1 MKKGDTV
8 YISSANGVEEGVV
21 TVAKSWPNVRVDGEV
36 RLRVDPDTLHAT
48 RWEAETASLGALA
61 SAAKLT
67 ARSRADDTKRAQSS
81 VDEARFA
88 LTRAEA
94 NLAAKQVFEAEAV
107 EKHQSTLNALAARE
121 FGEGVTLRA
130 LGDGPPPEGA
140 ELAVLSR
147 RRLCMCIVPAPNPY
161 CDTYIVVR
169 P

>member
-61 SAAKLT
+61 SAAESS
-67 ARSRADDTKRAQSS
+67 ARSRADDTKRAQGS

-94 NLAAKQVFEAEAV
+94 NLAAKRVFEVQAV
-107 EKHQSTLNALAARE
+107 EKLQSTLDALAARE
-121 FGEGVTLRA
+121 LGEGVTLRA
-130 LGDGPPPEGA
+130 VGKGPPPDGA
-140 ELAVLSR
+140 ELVQVMG
-147 RRLCMCIVPAPNPY
+147 RRLRFVQAMSRFS
-161 CDTYIVVR
+161 DTYIVVR